1 MVIVDSKLRE
11 TTCYRNEAKFSI
23 VYGVTF
29 HRLKTYS
36 HIYRKWYEDLA
47 KYMYLGRNIV
57 GRWLKND
64 SHCLISQ
71 GIKWFR
77 CNKVRI
83 WLGILEARGI
93 LGLCYS
99 WMTWSDILIMKW
111 KLGWEILE
119 VEILNVIEE

>member
-36 HIYRKWYEDLA
+36 RIYRKWYEDLA

-57 GRWLKND
+57 GR
-64 SHCLISQ
+64 
-71 GIKWFR
+71 
-77 CNKVRI
+77 
-83 WLGILEARGI
+83 
-93 LGLCYS
+93 
-99 WMTWSDILIMKW
+99 
-111 KLGWEILE
+111 
-119 VEILNVIEE
+119 

>member
-1 MVIVDSKLRE
+1 MLKE
-11 TTCYRNEAKFSI
+11 WGKFSI

-29 HRLKTYS
+29 HRLMTYS

-64 SHCLISQ
+64 SHCVISQ

-93 LGLCYS
+93 LGLCYG